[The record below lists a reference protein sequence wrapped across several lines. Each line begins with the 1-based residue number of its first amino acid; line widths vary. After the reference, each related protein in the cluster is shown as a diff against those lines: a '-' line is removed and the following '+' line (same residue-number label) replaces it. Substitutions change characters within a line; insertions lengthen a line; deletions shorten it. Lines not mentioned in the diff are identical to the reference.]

1 MSKNA
6 FERTLKSDLYS
17 ETKYQPSTISSQVE
31 LKIKNLLKE
40 IQNIY
45 YKITEINQTLKQGKK
60 NIEPKIKKLLS
71 LEKTKKNLKN
81 QILIYKNAL
90 SIESKN
96 RNFPRA

>member
-1 MSKNA
+1 MSKDA

-60 NIEPKIKKLLS
+60 ILS
-71 LEKTKKNLKN
+71 QK
-81 QILIYKNAL
+81 
-90 SIESKN
+90 
-96 RNFPRA
+96 